1 MVDEITLTIPPDRE
15 FHRVAHLVV
24 GGLALRLDLTIEA
37 LEDLQIALDTLLGL
51 AESGGDVTVVL
62 TSRDGIVEAR
72 VGPVDVV
79 DELDRPDE
87 DDLGL
92 QRVLAT
98 VVDDV
103 DVDGE
108 WVRLTKRVKTGG

>member
-72 VGPVDVV
+72 VGPVD
-79 DELDRPDE
+79 
-87 DDLGL
+87 
-92 QRVLAT
+92 
-98 VVDDV
+98 
-103 DVDGE
+103 GE